1 MKYIIENKEQFRQ
14 YQEAFR
20 QLSRAKMATSEDHVL
35 YNLLRGRDLKRGFTP
50 LTNEKKINAHY
61 AKTVWRNFDFALNSL
76 KSDIKHRAHSKDW
89 YQKYGTPE
97 SAVPFC
103 MRYGETITEQ
113 QWDAIVVA
121 LEVSNG

>member
-35 YNLLRGRDLKRGFTP
+35 YNLMRGRDLKNGFTP

-61 AKTVWRNFDFALNSL
+61 AKSPWRNFDAALNSL
-76 KSDIKHRAHSKDW
+76 KSSIKHRAHSKDW
-89 YQKYGTPE
+89 YEKYGKDTTP
-97 SAVPFC
+97 PFC

-113 QWDAIVVA
+113 QWEEILVA
-121 LEVSNG
+121 LGAYNG